1 MPAFEATYGF
11 RLRADQL
18 LTLSGGNTAATLRAA
33 AEGTSGVNAG
43 MAYGTDGEIAALGL
57 TALCDDK
64 GAQIVYAPA
73 PVVRDSVLQEYQQIA
88 AALDPVFASL
98 TLETLQALNARI
110 AVNGEEAAAVA
121 RYWLRS
127 RRFPP

>member
-1 MPAFEATYGF
+1 M
-11 RLRADQL
+11 L
-18 LTLSGGNTAATLRAA
+18 
-33 AEGTSGVNAG
+33 
-43 MAYGTDGEIAALGL
+43 
-57 TALCDDK
+57 K
-64 GAQIVYAPA
+64 
-73 PVVRDSVLQEYQQIA
+73 EYQQIA

-121 RYWLRS
+121 RDWLRS